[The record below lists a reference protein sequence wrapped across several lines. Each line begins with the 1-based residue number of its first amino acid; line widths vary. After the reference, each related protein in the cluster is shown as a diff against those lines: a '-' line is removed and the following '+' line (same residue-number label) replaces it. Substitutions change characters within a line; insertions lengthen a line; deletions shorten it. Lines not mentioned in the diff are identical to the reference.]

1 MTYRGVRYAKHA
13 AFVAAIGAATLGY
26 AHAADMPVKVSAPPP
41 PPPLFFVNENSLSY
55 SYQFTATNPGAGKTG
70 KNVFNYTHFDVWA
83 YGTNFLTIDY
93 LKAVNGNPAFPFG
106 SGTPSSP
113 CDGAGPSL
121 TSCSGYTEIY
131 GLFRSTFGWN
141 QISNSKMFAVGPL
154 TNIEFEVGADG
165 NLDNTTLASTK
176 RDIVGGVQF
185 DFMAPYKGFL
195 NVSVLAYK
203 EWQHDGFEA
212 LFGGP
217 LNPGGQVSFNPT
229 WDVEIVYNQPLGFLP
244 PNIPLTF
251 SELIFIHGPKGC
263 GEPCDGSNGLKR
275 TTEYFTQEKLSL
287 DVGKMVSGKANIFSV
302 WGAYRWWDNK
312 FGIDPNQTFLG
323 TFSKVP
329 YTTESTFIA
338 GATVTF

>member
-1 MTYRGVRYAKHA
+1 MNDRRITYARLSVLAA
-13 AFVAAIGAATLGY
+13 AFAAATVGY
-26 AHAADMPVKVSAPPP
+26 AHAADMPVKVTKPPP

-70 KNVFNYTHFDVWA
+70 KNVLNYTHFDVWQ

-113 CDGAGPSL
+113 CDGSTQFTFPA
-121 TSCSGYTEIY
+121 SCSGYTEIY

-165 NLDNTTLASTK
+165 NLDNTSLASTK
-176 RDIVGGVQF
+176 RDVVAGVQF

-195 NVSVLAYK
+195 NVSVMAYK
-203 EWQHDGFEA
+203 EWQHDGFAA

-217 LNPGGQVSFNPT
+217 VNPGGQVSFDPT

-244 PNIPLTF
+244 PSIPLTF
-251 SELIFIHGPKGC
+251 SELVFIHGPKGC
-263 GEPCDGSNGLKR
+263 GEPCSVGLKR

-287 DVGKMVSGKANIFSV
+287 DVGQMVSGKPNLFSV

-312 FGIDPNQTFLG
+312 FGIDPNQTFG
-323 TFSKVP
+323 GFPKVP
-329 YTTESTFIA
+329 YTTESTWIA